1 MDRERNRQIGT
12 GEGGDRE
19 GDRNGKEG
27 NGGQRTFHA
36 LRNVVR

>member
-27 NGGQRTFHA
+27 EMEDREPSMP
-36 LRNVVR
+36 

>member
-19 GDRNGKEG
+19 GDRNGKKG
-27 NGGQRTFHA
+27 NGGQRILRA